1 MRHVQQ
7 VAETV
12 IFAALY
18 FLLTFI
24 LAPISFLLFQVRVS
38 DALIMLSAVLGLPAV
53 YGVFLGCIFANLF
66 PVGYPPNLLDVV
78 FGSIA
83 NLVASYTVY
92 RICYAKVNKL
102 RVIASSFISSSII
115 TLIVGSYLPFI
126 IFPNLS
132 WRDVAW
138 MGYAGVLPGELLAQ
152 TVIGS
157 SLVLALA
164 RIPRVRG
171 SFRIKS

>member
-38 DALIMLSAVLGLPAV
+38 DALIMLSAVLGLPVV

-83 NLVASYTVY
+83 NLVAPYTVY
-92 RICYAKVNKL
+92 RICYA
-102 RVIASSFISSSII
+102 
-115 TLIVGSYLPFI
+115 
-126 IFPNLS
+126 
-132 WRDVAW
+132 
-138 MGYAGVLPGELLAQ
+138 
-152 TVIGS
+152 
-157 SLVLALA
+157 
-164 RIPRVRG
+164 
-171 SFRIKS
+171 